1 MSFDGT
7 KQDVVTSRLNES
19 DWMMKKFPQGDDG
32 DEEVEMIFFSKLS
45 TECLLLRL
53 K

>member
-32 DEEVEMIFFSKLS
+32 DEEVEISICLKLS
-45 TECLLLRL
+45 I
-53 K
+53 